1 MLTAS
6 QAEAAEQRLDPEELD
21 RLAADLAGDPLTLDL
36 DPLWIELWIELP
48 PLPEVEEGPLPEV
61 DR

>member
-36 DPLWIELWIELP
+36 DPLWIELP